1 MNKQIIVAWV
11 SRHPAL
17 KAQEEVLKAQL
28 LSDIKI
34 VEMNKTYKN
43 ASVIIKLLK
52 EHGAK
57 YAVVV
62 LPLSIIKHL
71 LNAPDRDGIVFLK
84 AEMKPAT
91 GEYNPDWDVLMEDE
105 PGIKRHKTFTG
116 YQVYREILEITEPFE
131 VHKS

>member
-1 MNKQIIVAWV
+1 MSKQITVAWV
-11 SRHPAL
+11 SRHPPL
-17 KAQEEVLKAQL
+17 KAQIVVLKSIL
-28 LSDIKI
+28 GVDIKI

-43 ASVIIKLLK
+43 ASVIMDLLK
-52 EHGAK
+52 QHGAK

-71 LNAPDRDGIVFLK
+71 LNAPDRNGIVFLN

-91 GEYNPDWDVLMEDE
+91 GEYNPGWDVLMEDE

-131 VHKS
+131 VN

>member
-1 MNKQIIVAWV
+1 MSKQIIVAWV
-11 SRHPAL
+11 SRHTAL
-17 KAQEEVLKAQL
+17 KAQKEVLNTSL
-28 LSDIKI
+28 GDIKI

-52 EHGAK
+52 EYGAK

-71 LNAPDRDGIVFLK
+71 LNAPDRDGIVFMK

-131 VHKS
+131 VNKS